1 MGTNRKK
8 THKKNEIKINKAVRY
23 AFKTYFENETAF
35 ERTDKNYYEPIF
47 KQLYGTH
54 KGKVI
59 SQEGYRQ
66 ILIKIGDELGLE
78 KKVCSHGFRRGA
90 FTNMIEPHPN
100 DPKAKITVMNI
111 SKHGSESILSHY
123 IGEEDKE
130 KERYLDDLGTDFEK
144 YVINGEEVPFHKK
157 VPQVVC
163 DTSKLM
169 ECMRDAASYF
179 MIKGIEM
186 SNESD
191 PKVILQVVNESMK
204 KLEEILEGITE

>member
-100 DPKAKITVMNI
+100 DPA
-111 SKHGSESILSHY
+111 
-123 IGEEDKE
+123 
-130 KERYLDDLGTDFEK
+130 
-144 YVINGEEVPFHKK
+144 
-157 VPQVVC
+157 
-163 DTSKLM
+163 
-169 ECMRDAASYF
+169 
-179 MIKGIEM
+179 
-186 SNESD
+186 
-191 PKVILQVVNESMK
+191 
-204 KLEEILEGITE
+204 

>member
-1 MGTNRKK
+1 M
-8 THKKNEIKINKAVRY
+8 
-23 AFKTYFENETAF
+23 
-35 ERTDKNYYEPIF
+35 
-47 KQLYGTH
+47 
-54 KGKVI
+54 I

-90 FTNMIEPHPN
+90 FTNMIESHPN
-100 DPKAKITVMNI
+100 DPKAKTIVMDI

>member
-1 MGTNRKK
+1 MG
-8 THKKNEIKINKAVRY
+8 A
-23 AFKTYFENETAF
+23 
-35 ERTDKNYYEPIF
+35 
-47 KQLYGTH
+47 
-54 KGKVI
+54 
-59 SQEGYRQ
+59 
-66 ILIKIGDELGLE
+66 
-78 KKVCSHGFRRGA
+78 
-90 FTNMIEPHPN
+90 
-100 DPKAKITVMNI
+100 
-111 SKHGSESILSHY
+111 
-123 IGEEDKE
+123 
-130 KERYLDDLGTDFEK
+130 DFEK

>member
-1 MGTNRKK
+1 
-8 THKKNEIKINKAVRY
+8 
-23 AFKTYFENETAF
+23 
-35 ERTDKNYYEPIF
+35 
-47 KQLYGTH
+47 
-54 KGKVI
+54 
-59 SQEGYRQ
+59 
-66 ILIKIGDELGLE
+66 
-78 KKVCSHGFRRGA
+78 
-90 FTNMIEPHPN
+90 MIESHPN

-191 PKVILQVVNESMK
+191 RNFCFWIIWMRLNHICKRSPPKTMRTYFFLKS
-204 KLEEILEGITE
+204 